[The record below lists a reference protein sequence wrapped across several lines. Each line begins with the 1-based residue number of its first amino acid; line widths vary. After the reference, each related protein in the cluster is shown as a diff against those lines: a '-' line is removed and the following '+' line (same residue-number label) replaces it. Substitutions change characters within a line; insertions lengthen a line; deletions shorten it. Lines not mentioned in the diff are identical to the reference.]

1 MGSTNDALY
10 GPLEP
15 GKVLGFALHGLQT
28 TGPCRPGESG
38 TEVIHVE
45 GAWNEPNPLNLIID
59 LIHKGHRYTVTINLA
74 TDEAEVRR
82 HVGKERVNLMAGATS
97 GRDYVT
103 RKTILG
109 MVNVILHRIS
119 RTLPFGGEE
128 E

>member
-1 MGSTNDALY
+1 MKAGTDAMY
-10 GPLEP
+10 GPLP
-15 GKVLGFALHGLQT
+15 AGQVLAFDLVGRQINAA
-28 TGPCRPGESG
+28 CRPGGSA

-45 GAWNEPNPLNLIID
+45 GAWNEPNPLKLTID
-59 LIHKGHRYTVTINLA
+59 VIHKGHRYTVTINLA

-103 RKTILG
+103 RKAVLG
-109 MVNVILHRIS
+109 QVNVILHRIS
-119 RTLPFGGEE
+119 RALPFGGEE